1 MKPLYPTA
9 RRSLLLALL
18 ALAPAAGLTAAERGA
33 TSETL
38 PSRVTDTD
46 SLRRDSQS
54 ASRLIGSAVKTADD
68 EKVGTVEDIFVDLET
83 GRVSGVIISSGG
95 FLGIGDA
102 QSIVQPK
109 DLSRDVEGDL
119 RLDISKDKL
128 AAAPRY
134 DRRSMGDRMQ
144 DRWSDATGDTTRR
157 RDRGTAQTVGDRVD
171 DRSPDRP
178 YRPVDADNT
187 ARNRRD
193 RDPSLTV
200 DPLDQGN
207 RRSDVETTARIR
219 SALVENDRLSTSA
232 KNVKIITREGQ
243 VTLRGPV
250 TSEEEKRI
258 IAEVAARSAPGRVTN
273 QLEVEER

>member
-54 ASRLIGSAVKTADD
+54 ASRLSGSAVKTAAD
-68 EKVGTVEDIFVDLET
+68 EMVGTVEDIFVDLET

>member
-171 DRSPDRP
+171 DRAPDRP

>member
-1 MKPLYPTA
+1 MKPLYSTA

-273 QLEVEER
+273 QLEVEAR

>member
-1 MKPLYPTA
+1 MDESGTRA
-9 RRSLLLALL
+9 
-18 ALAPAAGLTAAERGA
+18 TAAE
-33 TSETL
+33 
-38 PSRVTDTD
+38 

-54 ASRLIGSAVKTADD
+54 ASRLIGSAVKTADN

-83 GRVSGVIISSGG
+83 GRVSGVILSSGG

-102 QSIVQPK
+102 LSVIQPR
-109 DLSRDVEGDL
+109 DISRGAEGDL
-119 RLDISKDKL
+119 RLEISKEKL
-128 AAAPRY
+128 ASAPRY
-134 DRRSMGDRMQ
+134 DRGNLGERIQ
-144 DRWSDATGDTTRR
+144 ERWSDATGGDANRR
-157 RDRGTAQTVGDRVD
+157 RERGAVQTVGDRVD
-171 DRSPDRP
+171 DRDPERP

-193 RDPSLTV
+193 RDPSLTL

-250 TSEEEKRI
+250 TTEEEKRI

-273 QLEVEER
+273 QLEVEQR

>member
-1 MKPLYPTA
+1 
-9 RRSLLLALL
+9 
-18 ALAPAAGLTAAERGA
+18 
-33 TSETL
+33 
-38 PSRVTDTD
+38 
-46 SLRRDSQS
+46 
-54 ASRLIGSAVKTADD
+54 
-68 EKVGTVEDIFVDLET
+68 
-83 GRVSGVIISSGG
+83 
-95 FLGIGDA
+95 
-102 QSIVQPK
+102 
-109 DLSRDVEGDL
+109 
-119 RLDISKDKL
+119 LDISKDKL

>member
-1 MKPLYPTA
+1 MKPLYSTA
-9 RRSLLLALL
+9 RRSLLFAAL
-18 ALAPAAGLTAAERGA
+18 ALAPALGMSGAERGSTA
-33 TSETL
+33 ESVSRASGSE
-38 PSRVTDTD
+38 

-54 ASRLIGSAVKTADD
+54 ASRLIGSPVKTADN
-68 EKVGTVEDIFVDLET
+68 EKVGTVEDIFVDLES
-83 GRVSGVIISSGG
+83 GRVSGVILSSGG

-102 QSIVQPK
+102 LSIVQAK
-109 DLSRDVEGDL
+109 DLSRGAEGDL
-119 RLDISKDKL
+119 RLDISREKL

-134 DRRSMGDRMQ
+134 DRGKLGERVQ
-144 DRWSDATGDTTRR
+144 ERWSDASDDMRRR
-157 RDRGTAQTVGDRVD
+157 RDREVNQTVGDRG
-171 DRSPDRP
+171 SDRP

-193 RDPSLTV
+193 RDSSRAV

-219 SALVENDRLSTSA
+219 SAIVENDRLSSSA
-232 KNVKIITREGQ
+232 KNVKIITRDGQ

-250 TSEEEKRI
+250 ATEEEKQI

>member
-1 MKPLYPTA
+1 MKPLYPDA
-9 RRSLLLALL
+9 RRALLPAIL
-18 ALAPAAGLTAAERGA
+18 ALAPAVGLTAAERGS
-33 TSETL
+33 TGETIS
-38 PSRVTDTD
+38 SRVAAND

-54 ASRLIGSAVKTADD
+54 ASRLIGSAVKTADN

-83 GRVSGVIISSGG
+83 GRVSGVILSSGG
-95 FLGIGDA
+95 FLGVGDVH
-102 QSIVQPK
+102 SIVQPK

-119 RLDISKDKL
+119 RLEISKDKL

-144 DRWSDATGDTTRR
+144 ERWSDATGDTTRR
-157 RDRGTAQTVGDRVD
+157 RDRATTQTVGDRVD
-171 DRSPDRP
+171 DRGPDRP

-250 TSEEEKRI
+250 TSDEEKRI

>member
-1 MKPLYPTA
+1 MKPLYPSA
-9 RRSLLLALL
+9 PRSLLLALL
-18 ALAPAAGLTAAERGA
+18 ALAPAAGLSAAERGA

-38 PSRVTDTD
+38 PSRVTDSD

-54 ASRLIGSAVKTADD
+54 ASRLIGSAVKTADN

-95 FLGIGDA
+95 FLGVGDA